1 MQESRLTLVAGQKF
15 VELIYDERRQ
25 ISIYSSQRCGMRKW
39 YLPLTVLGLGSLG
52 VLVAT
57 ERGRGLLR
65 HVGRGLDRA
74 PDQLRDWSEALDDE
88 LAKIQTTIDSLNDL
102 LSKPQKNA

>member
-1 MQESRLTLVAGQKF
+1 
-15 VELIYDERRQ
+15 
-25 ISIYSSQRCGMRKW
+25 MRKW

-57 ERGRGLLR
+57 ERGRGMLR
-65 HVGRGLDRA
+65 QLGRGLERA
-74 PDQLRDWSEALDDE
+74 PDQLRDWSDAFDDE
-88 LAKIQTTIDSLNDL
+88 LAKIQTTIDSVNDL

>member
-1 MQESRLTLVAGQKF
+1 
-15 VELIYDERRQ
+15 
-25 ISIYSSQRCGMRKW
+25 MRKW

-57 ERGRGLLR
+57 ERGRTMLR
-65 HVGRGLDRA
+65 QVGRSLDRA
-74 PDQLRDWSEALDDE
+74 PDQLRDWSEAFDDE
-88 LAKIQTTIDSLNDL
+88 LTKIQGTIDSLNDL

>member
-1 MQESRLTLVAGQKF
+1 M
-15 VELIYDERRQ
+15 RR
-25 ISIYSSQRCGMRKW
+25 W

-57 ERGRGLLR
+57 ERGRGVLR
-65 HVGRGLDRA
+65 QLGRGLERA
-74 PDQLRDWSEALDDE
+74 PGQLRDWSDAFDDE
-88 LAKIQTTIDSLNDL
+88 LAKIQTTIDSVNDL